1 MPIQTFTERSQKED
15 TDINDGQISDME
27 DNDIS
32 DDGVNFV
39 TVTPVKRKVNCKEC
53 KNETQCVDCFV
64 RQEHPHFSPCQVT
77 ILSTPDR
84 VQQVAI

>member
-1 MPIQTFTERSQKED
+1 MQSYSFCWTTPSGREICVPERSKKED

-39 TVTPVKRKVNCKEC
+39 TSTPVKRKVNCKEC

-64 RQEHPHFSPCQVT
+64 RQENPQFSP
-77 ILSTPDR
+77 
-84 VQQVAI
+84 